1 MMEHLTYGDQVNI
14 LPHPSEVLF
23 YPAFFTAE
31 ENENYLKYLKNGIPW
46 IQEPI
51 KMFGKLVMQPRL
63 TAFFGDEGLNYTYSG
78 LTVQA
83 EKWTEPLLEIKRK
96 LEEKSD
102 DTFNCCLLNYYRDG
116 KDYMGWHRDNEHVLG
131 QYPVIASVS
140 FGAERLFQFR
150 NYKEKVP
157 VLSLELEN
165 GSLLLMKGET
175 QKYWEHR
182 LPKITLPVGPR
193 INLTFRSIELKG

>member
-1 MMEHLTYGDQVNI
+1 MSRQSAYGDQVNL

-23 YPAFFTAE
+23 YPGFFTPE
-31 ENENYLKYLKNGIPW
+31 EDQAYFEYLDKHIPW
-46 IQEPI
+46 LQEPV
-51 KMFGKLVMQPRL
+51 KMFGKLIMQPRL
-63 TAFFGDEGLNYTYSG
+63 TAFFGDPGLNYTYSG

-83 EKWTEPLLEIKRK
+83 ETWTEPLLEIKRK
-96 LEEKSD
+96 LEEKCE

-116 KDYMGWHRDNEHVLG
+116 KDYMGWHRDNERSLG

-140 FGAERLFQFR
+140 FGAQRLFQFR
-150 NYKEKVP
+150 NYQEKVP

-193 INLTFRSIELKG
+193 INLTFRSVELK